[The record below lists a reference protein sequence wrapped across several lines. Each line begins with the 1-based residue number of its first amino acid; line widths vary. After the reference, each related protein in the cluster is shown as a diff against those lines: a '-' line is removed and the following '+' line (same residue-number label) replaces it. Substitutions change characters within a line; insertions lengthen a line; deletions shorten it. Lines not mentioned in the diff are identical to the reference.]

1 MFILK
6 GIFKVL
12 YYVEKCRSV
21 CFYTLFE
28 EFVDKTE
35 LVLRSYR
42 SLFAK
47 KKRME
52 NTMNFIVSANTDI
65 GLVKNT
71 NQDSLSVKVINTPTG
86 KMTFAILC
94 DGMGGLAKGEV
105 ASASVI
111 RAFDFW
117 VNSVLP
123 QLCSCSLDENTI
135 KAQWE
140 KILLDQNNIIK
151 TYGQRQGVKLGTTA
165 VVMLLTDTNY
175 YIMNVGDSRAYEIAD
190 GMSQITYDQTFVA
203 REVALGNMT
212 PEQAEVDERRS
223 VLLQCIG
230 ASEEVYPDFF
240 VGPAAVNATY
250 MLCSDGFRHEIT
262 PTEIYSAF
270 HPDVLLDDKTMNQ
283 NTLNLIELNKQ
294 RNERDN
300 ISVVLVRT
308 F

>member
-1 MFILK
+1 
-6 GIFKVL
+6 
-12 YYVEKCRSV
+12 
-21 CFYTLFE
+21 
-28 EFVDKTE
+28 
-35 LVLRSYR
+35 
-42 SLFAK
+42 
-47 KKRME
+47 
-52 NTMNFIVSANTDI
+52 MNFIVSANTDI
-65 GLVKNT
+65 GIVKNT
-71 NQDSLSVKVINTPTG
+71 NQDSLSVKVINTSIG
-86 KMTFAILC
+86 RMSFAILC

-111 RAFDFW
+111 RAFDEW
-117 VNSVLP
+117 VNNELP
-123 QLCSCSLDENTI
+123 YLCNAPLEQDVI

-151 TYGQRQGVKLGTTA
+151 TYGARQGVKLGTTA
-165 VVMLLTDTNY
+165 VVMLLTDSQY
-175 YIMNVGDSRAYEIAD
+175 FIMNVGDSRAYEFTDVMA
-190 GMSQITYDQTFVA
+190 QLTNDQTFVA

-240 VGPAAVNATY
+240 VGETKLNATY

-262 PTEIYSAF
+262 PDEIF
-270 HPDVLLDDKTMNQ
+270 EKFQPGVLMDDSTMNQ
-283 NTLNLIELNKQ
+283 NTIDLIELNKQ

>member
-1 MFILK
+1 
-6 GIFKVL
+6 
-12 YYVEKCRSV
+12 
-21 CFYTLFE
+21 
-28 EFVDKTE
+28 
-35 LVLRSYR
+35 
-42 SLFAK
+42 
-47 KKRME
+47 
-52 NTMNFIVSANTDI
+52 MNYIVSANTDI
-65 GLVKNT
+65 GIVKNT
-71 NQDSLSVKVINTPTG
+71 NQDSLSVKVINTAIG
-86 KMTFAILC
+86 RMSFAILC

-111 RAFDFW
+111 RAFDEW
-117 VNSVLP
+117 VNNELP
-123 QLCSCSLDENTI
+123 TLCNAPLDGNVI

-140 KILLDQNNIIK
+140 RILLRQNNIIK
-151 TYGQRQGVKLGTTA
+151 TYGARQGVKLGTTA
-165 VVMLLTDTNY
+165 VVMLLTDTQY
-175 YIMNVGDSRAYEIAD
+175 FIMNVGDSRAYEFTEV
-190 GMSQITYDQTFVA
+190 MTQLTNDQTFVA

-240 VGPAAVNATY
+240 VGETKQNATY

-262 PTEIYSAF
+262 PDEIYAKF
-270 HPDVLLDDKTMNQ
+270 QPGVLLDDSSMNR
-283 NTLNLIELNKQ
+283 NTLELIELNKQ

>member
-1 MFILK
+1 
-6 GIFKVL
+6 
-12 YYVEKCRSV
+12 
-21 CFYTLFE
+21 
-28 EFVDKTE
+28 
-35 LVLRSYR
+35 
-42 SLFAK
+42 
-47 KKRME
+47 
-52 NTMNFIVSANTDI
+52 MNFIVSANTDI
-65 GLVKNT
+65 GIVKNT
-71 NQDSLSVKVINTPTG
+71 NQDSLSVKVLNTSIG
-86 KMTFAILC
+86 RMSFAILC

-111 RAFDFW
+111 RAFDEW
-117 VNSVLP
+117 VNTELP
-123 QLCSCSLDENTI
+123 LLCNAPLDENVI
-135 KAQWE
+135 KTQWE

-151 TYGQRQGVKLGTTA
+151 TYGARQGVKLGTTA
-165 VVMLLTDTNY
+165 VVMLLTDNKY
-175 YIMNVGDSRAYEIAD
+175 FIMNVGDSRAYEFTDMMA
-190 GMSQITYDQTFVA
+190 QLTNDQTFVA

-240 VGPAAVNATY
+240 VGETMLNATY

-262 PTEIYSAF
+262 PDEIFAKFQPGVLMDDSA
-270 HPDVLLDDKTMNQ
+270 MNQ
-283 NTLNLIELNKQ
+283 NTLDLIELNKQ